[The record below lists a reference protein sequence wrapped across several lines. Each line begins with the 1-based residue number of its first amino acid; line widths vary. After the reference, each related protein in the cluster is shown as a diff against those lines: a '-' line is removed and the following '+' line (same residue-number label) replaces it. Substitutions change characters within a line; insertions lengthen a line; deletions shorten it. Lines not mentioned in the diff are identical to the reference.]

1 VEKGKELAFDSSNF
15 QICIFQKLNFEQFE
29 RRRFV
34 KRFEK
39 NPSSKRKKNIQ
50 KEKSTHEKKTP
61 ETTMAAPPS
70 QTPSILHLL
79 DGYHFMT

>member
-1 VEKGKELAFDSSNF
+1 
-15 QICIFQKLNFEQFE
+15 LNFEQFE

-39 NPSSKRKKNIQ
+39 KSITSKRKKNTQ
-50 KEKSTHEKKTP
+50 KEKSTHKKKTP